1 MGGRLDLGTSSGL
14 RGLAGAAAFVLRAC
28 TLFGVVIAVARA
40 VVVGGLLGGVESPLP
55 VALRAE
61 TLARME
67 AAVDA
72 RSAALLE
79 RAYGEPNRS
88 GIRMLRARV
97 GEGDGLRAAAAA
109 ALLAESRLA
118 GTPLEPASL
127 SCARFVLQE
136 MRSVGYDV
144 ERVRATYIGRRA
156 ASAVALLG
164 VAIACSRLAFGPS
177 AASGRHVLRS
187 EVPGGAGLCLYKD

>member
-1 MGGRLDLGTSSGL
+1 MGGRLDLGTPSGL

-67 AAVDA
+67 AAVDGG
-72 RSAALLE
+72 SAALLE

-97 GEGDGLRAAAAA
+97 GEGDGLRAAAA

-144 ERVRATYIGRRA
+144 ECVRATYIGRRA

-164 VAIACSRLAFGPS
+164 VAIACSRLAFGSS

>member
-1 MGGRLDLGTSSGL
+1 MGGRLDLGTPSGL

-28 TLFGVVIAVARA
+28 ALLGVAAAIVRA

-72 RSAALLE
+72 GSAALLE

-109 ALLAESRLA
+109 LLAESRLA
-118 GTPLEPASL
+118 GTSLEPVSL

-144 ERVRATYIGRRA
+144 EHVRATYIGRRA
-156 ASAVALLG
+156 ASAVVLLG
-164 VAIACSRLAFGPS
+164 VAIACSRLAFGSP

>member
-1 MGGRLDLGTSSGL
+1 MSGRLDLGTPSGL

-28 TLFGVVIAVARA
+28 ALLGVAAAIVRA

-67 AAVDA
+67 AAVDVG
-72 RSAALLE
+72 SAALLE

-97 GEGDGLRAAAAA
+97 GEGDGLRAAAA

>member
-1 MGGRLDLGTSSGL
+1 MGGRLDLGTPSGL
-14 RGLAGAAAFVLRAC
+14 RRLAGSAAVALRAC
-28 TLFGVVIAVARA
+28 VLLGVAAAIVRA

-67 AAVDA
+67 AAVDVG
-72 RSAALLE
+72 SAALLE

-97 GEGDGLRAAAAA
+97 GEGDGLRAAAA

-144 ERVRATYIGRRA
+144 ECVRATYIGRRA

-164 VAIACSRLAFGPS
+164 VAIACSRLAFGSS

>member
-1 MGGRLDLGTSSGL
+1 MGGRLDLGTPSGL

-28 TLFGVVIAVARA
+28 ALFGVVVAVARA

-72 RSAALLE
+72 GSAALLE

-109 ALLAESRLA
+109 LLAESRLA
-118 GTPLEPASL
+118 GTSLEPVSL

>member
-1 MGGRLDLGTSSGL
+1 MGGRLDLGTPSGL

-28 TLFGVVIAVARA
+28 ALLGVAAAIVRA

-72 RSAALLE
+72 GSAALLE

-109 ALLAESRLA
+109 LLAESRLA
-118 GTPLEPASL
+118 GTSLEPVSL

-136 MRSVGYDV
+136 MRSVGYNV

-164 VAIACSRLAFGPS
+164 VAIACSRLAFGSP

>member
-1 MGGRLDLGTSSGL
+1 MGGRLDLGTPSSL

-28 TLFGVVIAVARA
+28 ALLGVAAAIVRA

-67 AAVDA
+67 AAVDVG
-72 RSAALLE
+72 SAALLE
-79 RAYGEPNRS
+79 RGYGEPNRS

-109 ALLAESRLA
+109 LLAESRLA
-118 GTPLEPASL
+118 GAPLEPASL

-164 VAIACSRLAFGPS
+164 VVIACSRLAFGPS
-177 AASGRHVLRS
+177 AASARHVLRS

>member
-1 MGGRLDLGTSSGL
+1 MGGRLDLGTPSGL
-14 RGLAGAAAFVLRAC
+14 RGLAGAAAFALRAC

-67 AAVDA
+67 AAVDVG
-72 RSAALLE
+72 SAALLE

-97 GEGDGLRAAAAA
+97 GEGDGLRAAAA

-144 ERVRATYIGRRA
+144 ECVRATYIGRRA

-164 VAIACSRLAFGPS
+164 VAIACSRLAFGSS